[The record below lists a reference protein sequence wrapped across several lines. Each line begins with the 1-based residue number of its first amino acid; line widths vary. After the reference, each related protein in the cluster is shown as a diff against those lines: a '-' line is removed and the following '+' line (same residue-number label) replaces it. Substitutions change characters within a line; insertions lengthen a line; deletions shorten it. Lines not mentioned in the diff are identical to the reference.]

1 MTFSD
6 QPPPAATGAKVSAAT
21 AGGSGGAA
29 PTGLPFELR
38 QIASKYPVTLYSG
51 NDCGPCGTAK
61 SMLVN
66 RGIPFSERTVIT
78 SEDFKALQRLSGDTS
93 LPFATIGG
101 QQLKGFSDVEWTQF
115 LNAAGYPAASVLPS
129 SYRPPAAT
137 PLVAIAAPSPPRA
150 TAQPAPAAAARHR
163 WPLPPAAIRRLPSTV
178 SGDAHSRNASELGF
192 VSGSGSAYF
201 QTPGIST
208 RRFAFRRRKRGL
220 EHQRLDA
227 ARRAQQAHM
236 GFLEGEHPHRHH
248 ARPLADLRSRRPA
261 GR

>member
-1 MTFSD
+1 MNTNAVKSLAPHALLALALAAGGLFSPLAQAQQVYRIIGPDGKVTFSD
-6 QPPPAATGAKVSAAT
+6 QPPPAAAAAGAKVSAAT
-21 AGGSGGAA
+21 PGAGAGGAA

-51 NDCGPCGTAK
+51 NDCGPCATAK

-93 LPFATIGG
+93 LPFATIGS

-137 PLVAIAAPSPPRA
+137 PLVAVTAPPAANGGAAR
-150 TAQPAPAAAARHR
+150 TAAAPAPAPTA
-163 WPLPPAAIRRLPSTV
+163 PPPPT
-178 SGDAHSRNASELGF
+178 
-192 VSGSGSAYF
+192 
-201 QTPGIST
+201 
-208 RRFAFRRRKRGL
+208 
-220 EHQRLDA
+220 
-227 ARRAQQAHM
+227 
-236 GFLEGEHPHRHH
+236 
-248 ARPLADLRSRRPA
+248 ADNPA
-261 GR
+261 GIKF